1 MWLLTANE
9 PVLGCLNGTDIGVD
23 IGDDRLEELN

>member
-9 PVLGCLNGTDIGVD
+9 TVLGCLNDTDIGHD
-23 IGDDRLEELN
+23 IGHDRLEELN